1 MRIARVFC
9 HFKVPATRGHRD
21 EDDRHAGQPFVNDNE
36 ASCAAAI
43 EANHL
48 DLMEK
53 EQEAESVRS
62 TATAGAVAVET
73 QQHVWAQGFA

>member
-62 TATAGAVAVET
+62 PGRCSRDPAARLGARI
-73 QQHVWAQGFA
+73 